1 MRRNGLEVAVAAAC
15 GALLLACAACGG
27 GGGGSPTSGP
37 LPPAASVLPA
47 AVQAFDSLQTFH
59 FSLTHENGTSP
70 IPNGLQL
77 VSADG
82 DVVVP
87 DRMHAAIEAKVGN
100 QTVKVEIIGVGEQG
114 WMTNP
119 FNRQWQPLPSGTTI
133 KDIFDPA
140 QGVKAI
146 IGSLQNAQVVGQEKV
161 GGAQTWHVEGT
172 VQSDVLATA
181 VPISRPGLTVGIE
194 AWIEVDGSLIRQ
206 VYLKGPIAPGEADN
220 IVRKL
225 ALSNF
230 GEQITITPPP
240 Q

>member
-1 MRRNGLEVAVAAAC
+1 MRLNGLAIAIAGGVGAV
-15 GALLLACAACGG
+15 LIAACGG
-27 GGGGSPTSGP
+27 DGGGSPTGGT
-37 LPPAASVLPA
+37 LPPADSVLPA
-47 AVQAFDSLQTFH
+47 AVETFETLETFH
-59 FSLTHENGTSP
+59 FTLTHENGTSP

-82 DVVVP
+82 DVVAP
-87 DRMHAAIEAKVGN
+87 DRMRAKIEAKVGD
-100 QTVKVEIIGVGEQG
+100 QTVRVEIIGVGDEG

-146 IGSLQNAQVVGQEKV
+146 IGSLQNAQVTAEEKV

-172 VQSDVLATA
+172 IQSDALAAA

-194 AWIEVDGSLIRQ
+194 AWIETDSSLIRQ
-206 VYLKGPIAPGEADN
+206 VYLNGPIAPDEPEN

-225 ALSNF
+225 TLSDF

>member
-1 MRRNGLEVAVAAAC
+1 
-15 GALLLACAACGG
+15 
-27 GGGGSPTSGP
+27 
-37 LPPAASVLPA
+37 VLPA
-47 AVQAFDSLQTFH
+47 AVQAFGSLQTFH

-161 GGAQTWHVEGT
+161 GGVQTWHVEGT

>member
-1 MRRNGLEVAVAAAC
+1 MRRISTVLASVIVVA
-15 GALLLACAACGG
+15 LSACGG
-27 GGGGSPTSGP
+27 GGGGGTQSSTPTGT
-37 LPPAASVLPA
+37 LPPASSVLPG
-47 AVQAFDSLQTFH
+47 AVQAFGSLQTFH

-82 DVVVP
+82 DVMVP
-87 DRMHAAIEAKVGN
+87 DRMDAKVEAKVGD
-100 QTVKVEIIGVGEQG
+100 QTVKVEIIGVGDQG

-146 IGSLQNAQVVGQEKV
+146 VGSLQDAQVVGQEKV
-161 GGAQTWHVEGT
+161 GGAQTWHVKGS
-172 VQSDVLATA
+172 VQSDVLTVA
-181 VPISRPGLTVGIE
+181 VPIARPGLTVGIE
-194 AWIEVDGSLIRQ
+194 VWIGVDDSLIRQ
-206 VYLKGPIAPGEADN
+206 VYLQGPIAPGEPDN
-220 IVRKL
+220 IVRML
-225 ALSNF
+225 ALSDF
-230 GEQITITPPP
+230 GENVSIEPP